1 MQESSTF
8 SLENLSIERS
18 PLITRD
24 EDEDDEDD
32 EDYHVSSSYESIDES
47 NEDEIDNCEPS
58 DDEVQPNVVVN
69 SPMVQPI
76 SMYPSTEGGSQ
87 FWGNLPHYTNINW
100 NHPDE
105 EDIPGMD
112 VGSTWSIG
120 QDLYVGLEFENKDA
134 VKNAVKQNAMRMHQ
148 SFYVVES
155 KKTKWVVKC
164 PNAHDG
170 CGWYMRAIESKRS
183 DKWKVTQWGG
193 RHTCLNMSLSQDHAK
208 LDSELIATFIQGMV
222 NQDPSIKISLI
233 QERITSQTGFKISYR
248 KAWMAKQKAI
258 VNVFG
263 DWEESYAYLPR
274 WLQYMKEIAPGSF
287 YDLCHDEFF
296 VGNRCHRGYRQF
308 HRLFWTFKPC
318 CDAFNFCKPLIQVD
332 GTHLYGKYRG
342 TLLIA
347 TTQDGNNNVLPLAF
361 AVVEGETLLAWSWF
375 LSHLRLHVTNKEGI
389 CLISDRHR
397 SIKSAIENEAI
408 GWRPPN
414 AYHKYCIRHIASNFN
429 TRFKDVK
436 LKQKLVKLGY
446 TPCKHIFD
454 RNLQKFCESSPDV
467 ERWIGAISKDKWS
480 MAYDADGRRYGHM
493 TTNLSE
499 CVNKVLKDC
508 RNLPITALVRST
520 YTRCAEYFSNRGSRA
535 LADVSSG
542 KVFVSKLVEALQKNQ
557 EEACS
562 HQVCRYDIQSSK
574 FEVEE
579 AFDPVTQTGGKKW
592 VVNLQQ
598 RYCQCGKF
606 TAFHYPCSHVI
617 AACGVVSIDYYQF
630 IDHVYTCDYV
640 LKAYSGPWEPIGN
653 EDLIPPSNEDWILVP
668 DPSSVRGK
676 GRPKSTRIR
685 NEMDWVESSQRRPKC
700 SICK

>member
-1 MQESSTF
+1 
-8 SLENLSIERS
+8 
-18 PLITRD
+18 
-24 EDEDDEDD
+24 
-32 EDYHVSSSYESIDES
+32 
-47 NEDEIDNCEPS
+47 
-58 DDEVQPNVVVN
+58 
-69 SPMVQPI
+69 
-76 SMYPSTEGGSQ
+76 
-87 FWGNLPHYTNINW
+87 
-100 NHPDE
+100 
-105 EDIPGMD
+105 MD
-112 VGSTWSIG
+112 LRNTWSIG

-155 KKTKWVVKC
+155 KKTKWVVRC

-258 VNVFG
+258 VNIFG

-296 VGNRCHRGYRQF
+296 V
-308 HRLFWTFKPC
+308 
-318 CDAFNFCKPLIQVD
+318 VD
-332 GTHLYGKYRG
+332 GTHLYGKYLG

-361 AVVEGETLLAWSWF
+361 AVVEGETLLVWSWF

-389 CLISDRHR
+389 SLIFDRHR
-397 SIKSAIENEAI
+397 SIKSAIDNEAI
-408 GWRPPN
+408 GWRPPY
-414 AYHKYCIRHIASNFN
+414 AYHKYCIRHIA
-429 TRFKDVK
+429 R
-436 LKQKLVKLGY
+436 Y
-446 TPCKHIFD
+446 IPCKHIFE

-499 CVNKVLKDC
+499 CVNKILKDC
-508 RNLPITALVRST
+508 RNLPITAQVRST

-562 HQVCRYDIQSSK
+562 HQVCSPLRISSN
-574 FEVEE
+574 
-579 AFDPVTQTGGKKW
+579 T
-592 VVNLQQ
+592 
-598 RYCQCGKF
+598 
-606 TAFHYPCSHVI
+606 
-617 AACGVVSIDYYQF
+617 
-630 IDHVYTCDYV
+630 
-640 LKAYSGPWEPIGN
+640 
-653 EDLIPPSNEDWILVP
+653 
-668 DPSSVRGK
+668 
-676 GRPKSTRIR
+676 
-685 NEMDWVESSQRRPKC
+685 
-700 SICK
+700 